1 MAPRVPPCRRFC
13 WACSCQSVLG
23 AAGVWLAPVLLRFM
37 GAGPDVL
44 EHASFTRIMLG
55 ANGVIMM
62 LFLINAVFRGA
73 GDAALAMRVLWLANI
88 VNLCLDPLL
97 IFGVGPFPELGVTGA
112 AVATTTG
119 RGIGVMVQLLLLW
132 RGVGRVVIRRQH
144 LVVDPR
150 VMMHMVRLSASAVFQ
165 SLIATTS
172 YVGVVRIVAAFGSH
186 ALAGYTIAIRIV
198 IFALWPSW
206 GLANAAATLVGQNL
220 GARQPDRAEASV
232 WRACFYNFVFLGATG
247 LIFLVFADR
256 LVSAFTTDPLV
267 VPTAAT
273 ALRIISSGFVLYAF
287 GFVLSMS
294 FNGAGD
300 TRTPTIINLFCFW
313 LFEVPLAYVLA
324 RPVGLGPSGVFW
336 SMAIA
341 FSLMAIVSG
350 VLFRRGKW
358 KEVRV

>member
-1 MAPRVPPCRRFC
+1 
-13 WACSCQSVLG
+13 
-23 AAGVWLAPVLLRFM
+23 
-37 GAGPDVL
+37 
-44 EHASFTRIMLG
+44 
-55 ANGVIMM
+55 
-62 LFLINAVFRGA
+62 
-73 GDAALAMRVLWLANI
+73 MRVLWLADI

-97 IFGVGPFPELGVTGA
+97 IFGLGPFPELGVTGA

-119 RGIGVMVQLLLLW
+119 RGVGVLVQLLLLW

-150 VMMHMVRLSASAVFQ
+150 VMTNMLRLSASAVFQ

-172 YVGVVRIVAAFGSH
+172 YVGVVRIVAGFGSH

-220 GARQPDRAEASV
+220 GATGL
-232 WRACFYNFVFLGATG
+232 VFL
-247 LIFLVFADR
+247 IFAAG

-267 VPTAAT
+267 VATGAT

-324 RPVGLGPSGVFW
+324 RPLGMGPSGVFW
-336 SMAIA
+336 SIAVA
-341 FSLMAIVSG
+341 FSLMAVVSG
-350 VLFRRGKW
+350 LLFRRGTW
-358 KEVRV
+358 KQVRV